1 MPAGLSGSSPSPSP
15 VEHSLIPNEEKREAD
30 GDCSGSDDDVESV
43 EDDVYVGH
51 RHKQSRRSILSGR
64 LGTFAAMVMAVAF
77 FSVVLGFALAI
88 FLTSHSHASCSSAFD
103 GGGGP
108 PPSPTGALDGQPTVI
123 LVSFDG
129 FRHGYHLKAD
139 TPNLNRHGRAGM
151 GGQAWEGRHGRARMG
166 GHAWEGRHGRARMGG
181 HAWEGTHGRARMGG
195 HAWEGT
201 HGRARMGGHAWEG
214 THGRAAMGGQPTVIV
229 VSFDGFRHGYHLKA
243 DTPSAL
249 GGHAWNGSTG
259 ALGGHAWNGST
270 GALGGHAWNGSTG
283 ALGGHAWNGST
294 GALGGHAWNGS
305 TGALGGHAWNG
316 STGALGGHAWNGST
330 GALGGHAWNGST
342 GALGGHAWNGS
353 TGALGGHAWNG
364 STGALG
370 GHAWNGS
377 TGALGGHAWN
387 GSTGA
392 LGGHA
397 WNGSTGVLGGHPT
410 VTEGTFAEHG
420 MLPVFPS
427 LTFPSHHSMATGL
440 LPASHGIIAN
450 KFRLPSN
457 HSDVFSPG
465 NVDPRWWLGEP
476 IWTTVNRQ
484 VRGWGGQGE
493 RSGVWGINTNKLHNP
508 SNHSDVFSPG
518 NVEPRWWLGEPIWT
532 TVNRQVRGR
541 GRALK
546 RDETGEGKARGV
558 GLPSFLSLFL
568 PSPLPPFHIAS
579 FSPSSLPQCPFSPSP
594 LSPVSPSLFPLFP
607 PFPFAHP
614 PFFPSPLSAFRFLL
628 FWLLLLQGLQ
638 AATVFWPGSDVSRP
652 DWPCPSDYCLQY
664 NESMPFEQVGGGGR
678 REEGGTKRGKM
689 ERWGGGKGALDQV
702 LAWLDLPAPLRP
714 SFLSLYLEEPD
725 ESGHLGGP
733 DTPLVAAAVK
743 RVDGMLGRL
752 LTGLDQ
758 RSMTNDVNLLLVSDH
773 GMLATCK
780 SRVISLEQFE
790 PFIPGLSPAWIDFSY
805 PLLGIFLPQTDAQR
819 RPGSAGQD
827 FRMDAAAVVGA
838 MRRAIEGGGIVNGEA
853 LKVYLREEFPAE
865 FEFSGSDRIP
875 AILALADEGYSVVYH
890 HSSAWDGGMHG
901 YDNRLPSMRS
911 IFMARGPRFASHRRI
926 PTFRNTELYNV
937 ITSILEIQPAS
948 NNGSSSFPDT
958 ILV

>member
-43 EDDVYVGH
+43 EDDVYV
-51 RHKQSRRSILSGR
+51 
-64 LGTFAAMVMAVAF
+64 
-77 FSVVLGFALAI
+77 VVLGFALAI

-108 PPSPTGALDGQPTVI
+108 PPSPTGALDGRPTVI

-139 TPNLNRHGRAGM
+139 TPNLNRMLA
-151 GGQAWEGRHGRARMG
+151 
-166 GHAWEGRHGRARMGG
+166 
-181 HAWEGTHGRARMGG
+181 
-195 HAWEGT
+195 
-201 HGRARMGGHAWEG
+201 
-214 THGRAAMGGQPTVIV
+214 
-229 VSFDGFRHGYHLKA
+229 
-243 DTPSAL
+243 
-249 GGHAWNGSTG
+249 
-259 ALGGHAWNGST
+259 
-270 GALGGHAWNGSTG
+270 
-283 ALGGHAWNGST
+283 
-294 GALGGHAWNGS
+294 
-305 TGALGGHAWNG
+305 
-316 STGALGGHAWNGST
+316 
-330 GALGGHAWNGST
+330 
-342 GALGGHAWNGS
+342 
-353 TGALGGHAWNG
+353 
-364 STGALG
+364 
-370 GHAWNGS
+370 
-377 TGALGGHAWN
+377 
-387 GSTGA
+387 
-392 LGGHA
+392 
-397 WNGSTGVLGGHPT
+397 
-410 VTEGTFAEHG
+410 EGTFAEHG

-440 LPASHGIIAN
+440 LPSSHGIIAN

-484 VRGWGGQGE
+484 
-493 RSGVWGINTNKLHNP
+493 
-508 SNHSDVFSPG
+508 
-518 NVEPRWWLGEPIWT
+518 
-532 TVNRQVRGR
+532 
-541 GRALK
+541 
-546 RDETGEGKARGV
+546 
-558 GLPSFLSLFL
+558 
-568 PSPLPPFHIAS
+568 
-579 FSPSSLPQCPFSPSP
+579 
-594 LSPVSPSLFPLFP
+594 
-607 PFPFAHP
+607 
-614 PFFPSPLSAFRFLL
+614 
-628 FWLLLLQGLQ
+628 GLQ

-652 DWPCPSDYCLQY
+652 DWPCPSEYCLQY
-664 NESMPFEQVGGGGR
+664 NESMPFEQRV
-678 REEGGTKRGKM
+678 
-689 ERWGGGKGALDQV
+689 DQV
-702 LAWLDLPAPLRP
+702 LAWLDLPAPRRP

-733 DTPLVAAAVK
+733 DTPLVAAAVA

-937 ITSILEIQPAS
+937 ITSILEIQPAP
-948 NNGSSSFPDT
+948 NNGSSSFQDT

>member
-139 TPNLNRHGRAGM
+139 TPNLNRMLA
-151 GGQAWEGRHGRARMG
+151 
-166 GHAWEGRHGRARMGG
+166 
-181 HAWEGTHGRARMGG
+181 
-195 HAWEGT
+195 
-201 HGRARMGGHAWEG
+201 
-214 THGRAAMGGQPTVIV
+214 
-229 VSFDGFRHGYHLKA
+229 
-243 DTPSAL
+243 
-249 GGHAWNGSTG
+249 
-259 ALGGHAWNGST
+259 
-270 GALGGHAWNGSTG
+270 
-283 ALGGHAWNGST
+283 
-294 GALGGHAWNGS
+294 
-305 TGALGGHAWNG
+305 
-316 STGALGGHAWNGST
+316 
-330 GALGGHAWNGST
+330 
-342 GALGGHAWNGS
+342 
-353 TGALGGHAWNG
+353 
-364 STGALG
+364 
-370 GHAWNGS
+370 
-377 TGALGGHAWN
+377 
-387 GSTGA
+387 
-392 LGGHA
+392 
-397 WNGSTGVLGGHPT
+397 
-410 VTEGTFAEHG
+410 EGTFAEHG

-558 GLPSFLSLFL
+558 GEPAGEGKGKGVEEGSNRRGRCKGRGPSCSLHLMTGRTHLGHSEPAGEGVEGVRTSLPSFLSLFL

-664 NESMPFEQVGGGGR
+664 NESMPFEQRV
-678 REEGGTKRGKM
+678 
-689 ERWGGGKGALDQV
+689 DQV

-937 ITSILEIQPAS
+937 IRSILEIEPAPNNGFFISLSFISLYPSYCPMQLYNVITSILEIQPAS

>member
-243 DTPSAL
+243 DTPSLNRHGYHLKADTPNLNRSAEGVGDSL
-249 GGHAWNGSTG
+249 GGQPTEILVSSDGLRHGYHLKADT
-259 ALGGHAWNGST
+259 T
-270 GALGGHAWNGSTG
+270 
-283 ALGGHAWNGST
+283 
-294 GALGGHAWNGS
+294 
-305 TGALGGHAWNG
+305 
-316 STGALGGHAWNGST
+316 
-330 GALGGHAWNGST
+330 
-342 GALGGHAWNGS
+342 
-353 TGALGGHAWNG
+353 
-364 STGALG
+364 
-370 GHAWNGS
+370 
-377 TGALGGHAWN
+377 
-387 GSTGA
+387 
-392 LGGHA
+392 
-397 WNGSTGVLGGHPT
+397 HPPT
-410 VTEGTFAEHG
+410 MLAEGTFAEHG

-546 RDETGEGKARGV
+546 RDETGEGKARVNRQVRGRGRALKKGATGEGDVRGLKGV
-558 GLPSFLSLFL
+558 RTSLPSFLSLFL

-664 NESMPFEQVGGGGR
+664 NESMPFEQRV
-678 REEGGTKRGKM
+678 
-689 ERWGGGKGALDQV
+689 DQV

-937 ITSILEIQPAS
+937 IRSILEIEPAPNNGFFISLSFISLYPSYCPMQLYNVITSILEIQPAS

>member
-139 TPNLNRHGRAGM
+139 TPNLNRMLA
-151 GGQAWEGRHGRARMG
+151 
-166 GHAWEGRHGRARMGG
+166 
-181 HAWEGTHGRARMGG
+181 
-195 HAWEGT
+195 
-201 HGRARMGGHAWEG
+201 
-214 THGRAAMGGQPTVIV
+214 
-229 VSFDGFRHGYHLKA
+229 
-243 DTPSAL
+243 
-249 GGHAWNGSTG
+249 
-259 ALGGHAWNGST
+259 
-270 GALGGHAWNGSTG
+270 
-283 ALGGHAWNGST
+283 
-294 GALGGHAWNGS
+294 
-305 TGALGGHAWNG
+305 
-316 STGALGGHAWNGST
+316 
-330 GALGGHAWNGST
+330 
-342 GALGGHAWNGS
+342 
-353 TGALGGHAWNG
+353 
-364 STGALG
+364 
-370 GHAWNGS
+370 
-377 TGALGGHAWN
+377 
-387 GSTGA
+387 
-392 LGGHA
+392 
-397 WNGSTGVLGGHPT
+397 
-410 VTEGTFAEHG
+410 EGTFAEHG

-484 VRGWGGQGE
+484 
-493 RSGVWGINTNKLHNP
+493 
-508 SNHSDVFSPG
+508 
-518 NVEPRWWLGEPIWT
+518 
-532 TVNRQVRGR
+532 
-541 GRALK
+541 
-546 RDETGEGKARGV
+546 
-558 GLPSFLSLFL
+558 
-568 PSPLPPFHIAS
+568 
-579 FSPSSLPQCPFSPSP
+579 
-594 LSPVSPSLFPLFP
+594 
-607 PFPFAHP
+607 
-614 PFFPSPLSAFRFLL
+614 
-628 FWLLLLQGLQ
+628 GLQ

-664 NESMPFEQVGGGGR
+664 NESMPFEQRV
-678 REEGGTKRGKM
+678 
-689 ERWGGGKGALDQV
+689 DQV

-937 ITSILEIQPAS
+937 IRSILEIEPAPNNGFFISLSFISLYPSYCPMQLYNVITSILEIQPAS
-948 NNGSSSFPDT
+948 NNGSSSFPYT